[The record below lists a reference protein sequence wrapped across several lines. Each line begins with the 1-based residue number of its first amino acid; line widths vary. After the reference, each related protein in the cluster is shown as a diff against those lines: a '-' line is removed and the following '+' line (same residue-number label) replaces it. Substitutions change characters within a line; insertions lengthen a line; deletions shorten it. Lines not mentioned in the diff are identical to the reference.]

1 MMRKKYGGEGPVVIV
16 ARSEGVTNVR
26 IEKQKA
32 DVIGVGVILLR
43 VGDLEVPMGRH
54 EKVAK
59 VGKVAV
65 VGKTVGGGL
74 VAGGVTML
82 ARRVT

>member
-1 MMRKKYGGEGPVVIV
+1 MIV

-26 IEKQKA
+26 IEKKKA

-54 EKVAK
+54 EKVVK

-65 VGKTVGGGL
+65 VGK
-74 VAGGVTML
+74 
-82 ARRVT
+82 